1 MYCEEGRDKFTV
13 RQNVLGHMQ
22 QVKHFCR
29 HQIKCKPLSIAF
41 ILLSISLLM
50 VLILTILAI
59 QGGSPSPFDRSLAT
73 KVAINDGSLKS
84 FWLQMLDNR
93 KHIFHYTD
101 FPLTAWSKSS
111 RVACKST
118 HQSGFVQW

>member
-1 MYCEEGRDKFTV
+1 MCLDICNRSNIFA
-13 RQNVLGHMQ
+13 QMQ
-22 QVKHFCR
+22 TFFVHCNQ
-29 HQIKCKPLSIAF
+29 AF
-41 ILLSISLLM
+41 ILSSMSSLM

-84 FWLQMLDNR
+84 FWLQMMDNC

-101 FPLTAWSKSS
+101 FALTAWSTGS

-118 HQSGFVQW
+118 HQGGFVQW

>member
-1 MYCEEGRDKFTV
+1 MCLDICNRSNIFAD
-13 RQNVLGHMQ
+13 
-22 QVKHFCR
+22 
-29 HQIKCKPLSIAF
+29 IKSNANLLCPLHSYF
-41 ILLSISLLM
+41 HPFLLLM
-50 VLILTILAI
+50 VQILTILAI

-101 FPLTAWSKSS
+101 FYLTAWSKSS